1 MKGNHSPSVNIIR
14 DDNVSLNY
22 FVTPNAEKT
31 ATTLFQNF
39 ERGTHAFNLIGSFGT
54 GKSAF
59 FWALEKSLKG
69 ESEFFKTPYNGK
81 TDFVKIIGDYGS
93 LEAALNE
100 EFGVTEDF
108 SSNQKLFD
116 AIYKRYQETIA
127 INGLLVI
134 AIDEFGKFLE
144 YAAKNNPEDEIY
156 FIQKLAEF
164 ANAPNRN
171 ILLLTSI
178 HQSFESYGFQLNEK
192 EINEWKK
199 VTGRFQDL
207 TFNEPI
213 EQLLFLAASFLSQR
227 KISKNEKEGN
237 SQLIKKFNIYNVH
250 SDYLER
256 TQSKLHPLSAVSGYS
271 LAIALQR
278 YGQNERSLFT
288 FLKSIKFTEISEND
302 SSFELPD
309 VYDYLYSE
317 FYNFLISKS
326 NPDYSNWSAIRNALE
341 RAETIFN
348 LDVSVSHDIL
358 KTLGLLTIFSK
369 KGSTLNAA
377 FFTEYFK
384 DTYSDKLLKEVIE
397 GLRKAKIIRFSNF
410 DSSYKFTEGTD
421 LDIEKAILDAER
433 KIDSSIDV
441 LSRLNSHFD
450 FPVITAKSISYRFGT
465 PRIFEFLLTND
476 PTEEI
481 ATGEIDGYINLVF
494 NDIKDF
500 KGEDLKQFSRNKP
513 TLFGLFKNTAEIF
526 QILFEIEKTKKV
538 LKDMEGEKDRV
549 AIKELQTIIKSHENL
564 LNHFVMDSLY
574 SNKVIWF
581 ANGQDVQV
589 RSKKEFNHLLS
600 TLCGEIYSDTPILKN
615 ELFNK
620 HKVSGAISSARRNF
634 WRALANDYQKEDLG
648 FDENKWPAEKTIYY
662 TLLKETGI
670 HRKRNDNWDLG
681 APTVESFDRL
691 WEVSNRFLDEAKTSK
706 KSLVSFMEALEK
718 APLKLKHGVIEF
730 WAPTFLYINRGDFA
744 LYGDQGFVPHID
756 ENTLYMMNR
765 NPKEFYIKS
774 FELNNL
780 RLNLFNKYRDFLKQ
794 ENKSVLDT
802 DSFIESIRPLL
813 IFYRDLTDYGK
824 STKTISREAIKLR
837 ESISK
842 AKDPEQTFFED
853 FPQALGYSLNDLAS
867 NNELFEEYIID
878 FQNTIQEIKNSFSEL
893 LDRLEI
899 FITKE
904 IVNKEVSFPT
914 YKNILQNRFSAVKE
928 HETLAKHKSFLWR
941 INSNLEDRDSFLM
954 SIGQALL
961 GKSLNKIKDSDE
973 KLLKEKLILISK
985 ELDNLVDLSKV
996 STNDNE
1002 ELYKLDLTT
1011 KNKGG
1016 ITQIVRLPKDK
1027 LEDMEVILNKLSKEL
1042 DSHKN
1047 LKMPILVS
1055 LLQRELNK
1063 NE

>member
-1 MKGNHSPSVNIIR
+1 MKGKHSPSVNIIR
-14 DDNVSLNY
+14 DDNVSLDY
-22 FVTPNAEKT
+22 FVTPNAERT
-31 ATTLFQNF
+31 ATTLLQNF

-81 TDFVKIIGDYGS
+81 TEFIKIIGDFRS

-100 EFGVTEDF
+100 EFAVEEDF
-108 SSNQKLFD
+108 ASNQKLFD
-116 AIYKRYQETIA
+116 AIYERYQEVVA
-127 INGLLVI
+127 DNGLLVI

-144 YAAKNNPEDEIY
+144 YAAKNDPEDEIY

-164 ANAPNRN
+164 INAPDRN

-199 VTGRFQDL
+199 VTGRFQEL

-213 EQLLFLAASFLSQR
+213 EQLLFLASSFLSQR
-227 KISKNEKEGN
+227 KIYQKDKEGN
-237 SQLIKKFNIYNVH
+237 SQLIKDFNLYNVH
-250 SDYLER
+250 SDYVEK
-256 TQSKLHPLSAVSGYS
+256 TEKKLYPLSAISGYS

-302 SSFELPD
+302 SPFEMPD
-309 VYDYLYSE
+309 VYDYLYNE
-317 FYNFLISKS
+317 FYSFLISKS
-326 NPDYSNWSAIRNALE
+326 NSDYSNWSAIKNALQ

-348 LDVSVSHDIL
+348 LDIEVSQSFL

-369 KGSTLNAA
+369 KGSTLDTP
-377 FFTEYFK
+377 FFIRYFK
-384 DTYSDKLLKEVIE
+384 DTYPEKLLQEVIE
-397 GLRKAKIIRFSNF
+397 GLKKAKIIRFSKF
-410 DSSYKFTEGTD
+410 DSSFKFTEGTD
-421 LDIEKAILDAER
+421 LDIEKAIMDAER

-441 LSRLNSHFD
+441 LTRLNSHFD
-450 FPVITAKSISYRFGT
+450 FPVITAKAITYRFGT
-465 PRIFEFLLTND
+465 PRIFEFLLTNE

-481 ATGEIDGYINLVF
+481 ALGEIDGYINLIF
-494 NDIKDF
+494 NDIKVFDE
-500 KGEDLKQFSRNKP
+500 GDLKQFSTKKP
-513 TLFGLFKNTAEIF
+513 TLFGLFQNTAEIF

-538 LKDMEGEKDRV
+538 LRDMEGEKDRV
-549 AIKELQTIIKSHENL
+549 AIKELQTIIKSNENL

-574 SNKVIWF
+574 SNKVKWF
-581 ANGQDVQV
+581 ANGEDVQV

-600 TLCGEIYSDTPILKN
+600 TLCEKIYSDTPIIKN

-620 HKVSGAISSARRNF
+620 HKVAGAISSARRNF

-648 FDENKWPAEKTIYY
+648 FDVSKWPAEKTIYY

-670 HRKRNDNWDLG
+670 HRKQNETWSLG
-681 APTVESFDRL
+681 APAEESFRNL
-691 WEVSNRFLDEAKTSK
+691 WEASIRFLDEAKTSK

-718 APLKLKHGVIEF
+718 APIKLKHGVIEF
-730 WAPTFLYINRGDFA
+730 WAPTFLFIKRGDFA
-744 LYGDQGFVPHID
+744 LYSDQGFVPYID

-774 FELNNL
+774 FELNDL
-780 RLNLFNKYRDFLKQ
+780 RLNLFNKYRDFLQQ
-794 ENKSVLDT
+794 ENKAALDT

-813 IFYRDLTDYGK
+813 VFYGDLTDYGK
-824 STKTISREAIKLR
+824 STKTISTEAIKLR
-837 ESISK
+837 EAISK

-853 FPQALGYSLNDLAS
+853 FPQALGYSLKDLAS
-867 NNELFEEYIID
+867 DNKIFEEYIID

-893 LDRLEI
+893 LDRLEL

-904 IVNKEVSFPT
+904 ILNKEVSFPA
-914 YKNILQNRFSAVKE
+914 YKNMLQNRFLAVKE

-985 ELDNLVDLSKV
+985 ELDNLVDLNKIS
-996 STNDNE
+996 SNDNE
-1002 ELYKLDLTT
+1002 EVFKLDLTT
-1011 KNKGG
+1011 KSKGG
-1016 ITQIVRLPKDK
+1016 KTQIVRLPKDR
-1027 LEDMEVILNKLSKEL
+1027 LEDIEIILNRLSKEL
-1042 DSHKN
+1042 DGHKN